1 MTDKEKARIGKEI
14 RAMDTLARCIN
25 DEEIFEIWLM
35 LGVADGDCEYYDDI
49 ELYEEYYEDNEEN
62 FKELVELFRNL
73 MKDSEED
80 GLYIGDVVA

>member
-25 DEEIFEIWLM
+25 DEEIFEVWLM

-49 ELYEEYYEDNEEN
+49 GLYEEYYEDNEEN

-73 MKDSEED
+73 IRDSAED
-80 GLYIGDVVA
+80 GLYIGDIVA

>member
-35 LGVADGDCEYYDDI
+35 LGVSDGDCEYYDDI
-49 ELYEEYYEDNEEN
+49 GLYEQYYEDNEEN

-73 MKDSEED
+73 IKDSEED
-80 GLYIGDVVA
+80 GLYIGEIVA